1 MSSSAIPTRVTVSPD
16 LDEALNRGEASTR
29 AEGVDPNDNPAYLDV
44 KRRLLAGEITLDEAN
59 TLYEDA
65 FTPGPALTE

>member
-1 MSSSAIPTRVTVSPD
+1 MSSSPIPTRVAVSPD
-16 LDEALNRGEASTR
+16 LEEALNRAEASTR
-29 AEGVDPNDNPAYLDV
+29 AEGVDPNDNPAYLEV

-59 TLYEDA
+59 ILYEDA